1 MKKIHCLNPIAACG
15 TDLFPADYEMTDNK
29 AEADAFL
36 VRSASMHEMELPE
49 GLLAV
54 GRAGAGVN
62 NIPLDECA
70 KAGVVVFNTPGA
82 NANGVKELVLAGMF
96 LASRDIV
103 GGIKW
108 CQDNAE
114 DENIAKTTEKS
125 KKAFAGWELKGKKLG
140 VIGLGAIGAEVANAA
155 THLGMEVYGYDP
167 YISVNAAWR
176 LSRNVKHITN
186 VDTIFQECDY
196 ITVHVPL
203 LESTKGMIN
212 KEKLDMM
219 KDGVVIL
226 NFARDTLVN
235 DDDMAAALEAGKVAR
250 YVSDFPN
257 PKVVHMKHVILTPHL
272 GASTR
277 ESEDNCAVMAVQ
289 EITDYL
295 ENGNI
300 KNSVNYPACD
310 MGVCQAASRIAV
322 LHMNIP
328 NMIGQITAI
337 LAAQGVNISD
347 MTNKSRDKY
356 AYTLLDLEHKP
367 EEVAALPY
375 DVYNRKEACA
385 AVAGNPISFLNID
398 RAETQFSDDVDTYAD
413 CVYEKARELL
423 DTQIAEGVYVTDAGD
438 HYYLYELTMDGRSQ
452 TGIVACSSI
461 DDYVNG
467 VVKKHENTREDKE
480 IDRIRHVDTVN
491 AQTGPIFL
499 AYRQNETLK
508 AIVAEEKAKPA
519 LYDFVSD
526 DGIRHRVWKINDPAQ
541 TEAIE
546 AAFAAIPATYI
557 ADGHHRAASAVK
569 VGLKRRA
576 ENPGYTGE
584 EPFNY
589 FLSVLFPDEE
599 LMILPYNRVVKDLN
613 GLSREQFF
621 EAVKEKF
628 ELEEIGKEPYA
639 PAEKGTFGMYLDNTW
654 YALKVLPQYKSADP
668 VKGLDVSILQDQL
681 LGPVLGI
688 GDPRT
693 DKRIDFIGGIRGLK
707 ELERRVSEDMEIAFS
722 MYPTSIEELL
732 AVADAG
738 LLMPPKSTW
747 FEPKL
752 RSGLFIHRL
761 S

>member
-1 MKKIHCLNPIAACG
+1 MAVVKPFICIR
-15 TDLFPADYEMTDNK
+15 PA
-29 AEADAFL
+29 
-36 VRSASMHEMELPE
+36 
-49 GLLAV
+49 
-54 GRAGAGVN
+54 
-62 NIPLDECA
+62 
-70 KAGVVVFNTPGA
+70 
-82 NANGVKELVLAGMF
+82 KE
-96 LASRDIV
+96 
-103 GGIKW
+103 
-108 CQDNAE
+108 
-114 DENIAKTTEKS
+114 
-125 KKAFAGWELKGKKLG
+125 
-140 VIGLGAIGAEVANAA
+140 NAA
-155 THLGMEVYGYDP
+155 
-167 YISVNAAWR
+167 
-176 LSRNVKHITN
+176 
-186 VDTIFQECDY
+186 
-196 ITVHVPL
+196 
-203 LESTKGMIN
+203 
-212 KEKLDMM
+212 
-219 KDGVVIL
+219 
-226 NFARDTLVN
+226 
-235 DDDMAAALEAGKVAR
+235 KVA
-250 YVSDFPN
+250 S
-257 PKVVHMKHVILTPHL
+257 
-272 GASTR
+272 
-277 ESEDNCAVMAVQ
+277 
-289 EITDYL
+289 
-295 ENGNI
+295 
-300 KNSVNYPACD
+300 
-310 MGVCQAASRIAV
+310 
-322 LHMNIP
+322 
-328 NMIGQITAI
+328 
-337 LAAQGVNISD
+337 
-347 MTNKSRDKY
+347 
-356 AYTLLDLEHKP
+356 
-367 EEVAALPY
+367 LPY

-385 AVAGNPISFLNID
+385 AVAGNPVSFLNID

-423 DTQIAEGVYVTDAGD
+423 DTQIAEGVYVTDAGE
-438 HYYLYELTMDGRSQ
+438 HYYLYGLTMDGRSQ

-480 IDRIRHVDTVN
+480 LDRIRHVDTVN

-499 AYRQNETLK
+499 TYRQNEILK
-508 AIVAEEKAKPA
+508 AIVAEEKAKPV

-526 DGIRHRVWKINDPAQ
+526 DGIRHRVWKIDDPAQ
-541 TEAIE
+541 TVAIE

-613 GLSREQFF
+613 GMSREQFF
-621 EAVKEKF
+621 EAVKGKF

-654 YALKVLPQYKSADP
+654 YALKVLPQYRSADP

-707 ELERRVSEDMEIAFS
+707 ELERRVREDMEIAFS

-752 RSGLFIHRL
+752 RSGLFIHKL